1 MSGSSGIV
9 GDSFPADDRIRK
21 IVDLLATWG
30 AAERPS
36 TADILEAIDGFGG
49 SSLIRLLHQQ
59 CRDMLSEDLYASIEK
74 AVATRGQVAG
84 LQERAEAE
92 LGLEI
97 QRKREALSPELGAWL
112 AALEW
117 SESGRLLEAFWSTER
132 TPGLESKIAAVRA
145 LLELEE
151 QLEAARSRVMEHLA
165 GPADDDETV
174 SRARAALTGGN
185 PDEVPRAL
193 RVLEERRRQ
202 RTDRSREEE
211 AREARE
217 RVRALSEE
225 ALNRAGNADGAIDGL
240 SAAILAR
247 AAEAAERATGE
258 TLHDWEATLG
268 TLLGGEVA
276 SPAGDRQARLAFSET
291 LRDELARRVR
301 AEPAPVAGE
310 AESIATA
317 LVAAAKD
324 GGAGFNQTVHAAMVL
339 IRRIDGDART
349 RAARAAASVRETYRT
364 LEKFLEKNADRCPT
378 ARIIDARL
386 RLDQVEAMIAVGD
399 VPGIV
404 ALHEAI
410 SVDLADLRKIVDEAE
425 SRRRDHQE
433 SERDVLLREA
443 ARLARAAGGKDKQ
456 RLDGL
461 AAKLQDASG
470 EEIAFLGAQIERAGR
485 ALEGSLR
492 LQAGKIHRSAQRWL
506 GPDGSPR
513 RRKNADLAESAEAL
527 GASMAGDD
535 LVELGAKAA
544 EARTRLRK
552 ASPLARPAVRVAL
565 GLIVLILVAGG
576 AFLPKLLDSG
586 LEDYQVSL
594 DDPGGR
600 AVEVMLVREGRVVAR
615 QQHGGDAG
623 GVVFHVPDGR
633 YEVYVDGRY
642 TGTVLSP
649 GQRTQSGI
657 KVPAGPE

>member
-9 GDSFPADDRIRK
+9 GDSVPADDRIRK

-36 TADILEAIDGFGG
+36 TAEILEAIDGFGG
-49 SSLIRLLHQQ
+49 SSPIRLLHQQ

-74 AVATRGQVAG
+74 AVAMRGRAAG

-132 TPGLESKIAAVRA
+132 ASGLESKIAAVRA

-165 GPADDDETV
+165 GPAGDEAV
-174 SRARAALTGGN
+174 SRARAALTEGK
-185 PDEVPRAL
+185 PDEVRRAL

-202 RTDRSREEE
+202 RTDQSREAE
-211 AREARE
+211 AREARD

-225 ALNRAGNADGAIDGL
+225 ALNRAGSPDGAIDGL
-240 SAAILAR
+240 NAAILAA

-268 TLLGGEVA
+268 TLLGGDVA

-317 LVAAAKD
+317 LVAAARD
-324 GGAGFNQTVHAAMVL
+324 GGAGFNQTVHAAMSL
-339 IRRIDGDART
+339 IRRIDGEART
-349 RAARAAASVRETYRT
+349 RAARAAATLREASRA
-364 LEKFLEKNADRCPT
+364 LDKFLEKHADRCPA

-404 ALHEAI
+404 ALHETI
-410 SVDLADLRKIVDEAE
+410 SADLEDLRKIVDAAE

-456 RLDGL
+456 RLDAL

-470 EEIAFLGAQIERAGR
+470 EELAVLGARIERAGR

-527 GASMAGDD
+527 GACMAGDD
-535 LVELGAKAA
+535 LVDLREKAA
-544 EARTRLRK
+544 EARARLRK
-552 ASPLARPAVRVAL
+552 ASPLARPAIRVAL
-565 GLIVLILVAGG
+565 GLAALILIAGG
-576 AFLPKLLDSG
+576 ALLPKLLDSG

-594 DDPGGR
+594 DVPGGR

-615 QQHGGDAG
+615 QRYGGEAG

-649 GQRTQSGI
+649 GERTRSGI